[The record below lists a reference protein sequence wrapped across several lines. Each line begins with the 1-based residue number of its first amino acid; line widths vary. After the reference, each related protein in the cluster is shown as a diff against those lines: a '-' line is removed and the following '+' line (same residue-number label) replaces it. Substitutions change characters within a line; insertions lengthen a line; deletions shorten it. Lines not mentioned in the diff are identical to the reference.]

1 MIYQLHLEIRDED
14 LVNDLRAY
22 AAASELTI
30 SAATR
35 ILLKKALKEEAKP

>member
-1 MIYQLHLEIRDED
+1 MIYQLHLEIRDEA
-14 LVNDLRAY
+14 LVEDLRAY
-22 AAASELTI
+22 AAACELSI